1 MSFDLKQL
9 WKEALKII
17 ETGTSFVTYEV
28 WLSSLEPVDLEGG
41 KLIMVS
47 PTLMAVNVVREN
59 YLELIKNAVNKI
71 NSNITDVR
79 VIAASELTSY
89 LKTNVLPEVQ
99 QKKEEDNIETPQNEA
114 TQQIPSIEPP
124 VFNVKY
130 TFDNFIVGKSNQLAH
145 AAAKAVSEN
154 PGKSYN
160 PLFIYGGS
168 GLGKTHI
175 MHSIGNQL
183 LCEKPQLKVSYI
195 TSERFVNELVEAIR
209 IGKDQSTKQFR
220 LKYRNLDVLMIDD
233 IQFIANKISTQE
245 EFFHTFNDLYSL
257 GKQIIISSDRSPKFL
272 SELEERLRS
281 RFQWGLTVDI
291 QPPEIETRLAILK
304 KKAENERFNV
314 EEGVYQLIAE
324 RMDSN
329 IREMEGLL
337 SRITFYASLIGVQKV
352 TTQVALEALK
362 DFLDNKKE
370 VLTVDTII
378 DVVCSY
384 YSVQKAEII
393 GKKKNKE
400 IVEPRQVC
408 IYLITD
414 MLSLPLAAIGTAFGG
429 RDHTT
434 IMHARDKITQL
445 ITTNNNIATAI
456 KDIRDMILRK

>member
-1 MSFDLKQL
+1 MSVELKQF

-28 WLSSLEPVDLEGG
+28 WLSSLEPVEIEKN
-41 KLIMVS
+41 KLVMVS
-47 PTLMAVNVVREN
+47 PTSMAVNVVNNN
-59 YLELIKNAVNKI
+59 YLDLIKSAVNKI
-71 NSNITDVR
+71 NSNITEVK
-79 VIAASELTSY
+79 IIPASDLSEF
-89 LKTNVLPEVQ
+89 LKTHTLPSTQEPLKPDSQPVTEQTQAVL
-99 QKKEEDNIETPQNEA
+99 T
-114 TQQIPSIEPP
+114 PP

-145 AAAKAVSEN
+145 AAAKAVSDN

-175 MHSIGNQL
+175 MHAIGNQL
-183 LCEKPQLKVSYI
+183 LKEKPELKVSYI

-209 IGKDQSTKQFR
+209 VGKDQSTKQFR
-220 LKYRNLDVLMIDD
+220 IKYRNVDVLMIDD
-233 IQFIANKISTQE
+233 IQFIANKMTTQE
-245 EFFHTFNDLYSL
+245 EFFHTFNDLYQL
-257 GKQIIISSDRSPKFL
+257 GKQIIVSSDRAPKFL

-281 RFQWGLTVDI
+281 RFQWGLIVDI

-304 KKAENERFNV
+304 NKAENEKYNV
-314 EEGVYQLIAE
+314 EESVFHLIAE

-337 SRITFYASLIGVQKV
+337 SRITFYASLIGATKV
-352 TTQVALEALK
+352 TYDTAVEALK

-370 VLTVDTII
+370 VLTIDKII
-378 DVVCSY
+378 DVACKY
-384 YSVQKAEII
+384 YSVTKTEII

-408 IYLITD
+408 VYLITE
-414 MLSLPLAAIGTAFGG
+414 MLNLPLAAIGTAFGG

-434 IMHARDKITQL
+434 IMHARDKINES
-445 ITTNNNIATAI
+445 IKTNNNISTAV
-456 KDIRDMILRK
+456 KDIKDMILKK